1 MTKRETSVVIDPV
14 AMNIT
19 NKVAA
24 DTKSAG
30 KLECR
35 SGMLLEGEHNGD
47 LVVHG
52 TLVVAQGARLSGT
65 STVYGD
71 VYVFGNLGET
81 GAAHCILTVHGTLH
95 LTKTAVAYGK
105 MQCLRVATYDGA
117 KVHGVFKTLDAS
129 PSGDPT
135 QADQVLIANS
145 EASREA
151 EAAP

>member
-1 MTKRETSVVIDPV
+1 MVIDPV

-24 DTKSAG
+24 DTKSTG
-30 KLECR
+30 RLECR

-47 LVVHG
+47 LIVHG

-65 STVYGD
+65 STVHGD
-71 VYVFGNLGET
+71 VYVFGSLGEP

-95 LTKTAVAYGK
+95 LTKTSVTYGK

-129 PSGDPT
+129 SSTDST
-135 QADQVLIANS
+135 QTDQVLIAS
-145 EASREA
+145 EASPEV
-151 EAAP
+151 EAAQ